1 VAVGAHPATASAS
14 PYERRAPEST
24 VLYETLQE
32 HWRSFVAD
40 LESSA
45 EPPALP
51 AFVTAEIESFLR
63 CGILAHG
70 FVLARC
76 GECDWSRPV
85 AFSCKR
91 RGFCPSC
98 IGRRM
103 ADFAAHL
110 VDRVVPTVPLRQWVL
125 TVPYPLRA
133 RMMFDP
139 ALTSVVLRQL
149 VAAVSSWLHRRARRL
164 GVEGALKTGA
174 IAVIQR
180 FNSAAAASPHFHTL
194 FLDGVFAFRAGTA
207 PMFHPTPAPRDEDI
221 ARVAASVFRRVERR
235 LAAREPSAAQ
245 RRFEEESTAWC
256 ALASAS
262 VAGVSATGLRR
273 GRALVRVRG
282 PHGAVAL
289 DAVITGRLCAVV
301 SGFNLQAATRVP
313 ARDREGLERMA
324 RYLAR
329 PPIANDRLTRLDDGR
344 LQLELKRPWRDG
356 TTAFVST
363 PHELIE
369 RLVALVPRP
378 RAHLT
383 RYFGVFAPAF
393 AARAE
398 IVPSDANTDCD
409 RARVAPTPPD
419 GATPPPLRRRYPWA
433 SLIWRVFLQDV
444 LECARCH
451 GRMTIVAALTAPLAV
466 GRVLRHLGLPTEA
479 PQLHPARPPP
489 QAELRFDREP
499 APFYADPLPREDFEG
514 T

>member
-1 VAVGAHPATASAS
+1 VAVGAHPGTIAAS
-14 PYERRAPEST
+14 PYERRAPERT
-24 VLYETLQE
+24 VLYEALQE

-40 LESSA
+40 LEASA
-45 EPPALP
+45 ESPALP
-51 AFVTAEIESFLR
+51 AFVVAEIEAFLR

-76 GECDWSRPV
+76 GDCGWARPV

-110 VDRVVPTVPLRQWVL
+110 VDRVMPSVPLRQWVL
-125 TVPYPLRA
+125 TVPHPLRA

-149 VAAVSSWLHRRARRL
+149 VAAVSSWIRRRARRL
-164 GVEGALKTGA
+164 FIPGALKTGA
-174 IAVIQR
+174 VAVIQR

-194 FLDGVFAFRAGTA
+194 FLDGVFAFRPGA
-207 PMFHPTPAPRDEDI
+207 PPLFHPTPAPRDEDV
-221 ARVAASVFRRVERR
+221 ARVAAAVFRRVERA
-235 LAAREPSAAQ
+235 LAAREPDVGQ
-245 RRFEEESTAWC
+245 RRFEEEFAVWC

-262 VAGVSATGLRR
+262 AAGVNATGTRR
-273 GRALVRVRG
+273 GRAVVRVRG
-282 PHGAVAL
+282 PDGFASL
-289 DAVITGRLCAVV
+289 DAVITGRLCADAA
-301 SGFNLQAATRVP
+301 GFNLQAATRVP
-313 ARDREGLERMA
+313 ALDREGLERMA

-329 PPIANDRLTRLDDGR
+329 PPIANDRLTRLNDGR

-356 TTAFVST
+356 TTAFVFT
-363 PHELIE
+363 AHELIE

-393 AARAE
+393 AARAA
-398 IVPSDANTDCD
+398 IVPNDA
-409 RARVAPTPPD
+409 RASPDPAPRLP
-419 GATPPPLRRRYPWA
+419 ATPNAPAHPPFRRRYPWA
-433 SLIWRVFLQDV
+433 SLIWRVFLDDV

-451 GRMTIVAALTAPLAV
+451 GRMTIVAALTSPPAIE
-466 GRVLRHLGLPTEA
+466 RVLRNLGLPTAA

-489 QAELRFDREP
+489 QVELPFDREP
-499 APFYADPLPREDFEG
+499 APFYADPPAPEVFDE

>member
-1 VAVGAHPATASAS
+1 
-14 PYERRAPEST
+14 
-24 VLYETLQE
+24 
-32 HWRSFVAD
+32 
-40 LESSA
+40 
-45 EPPALP
+45 
-51 AFVTAEIESFLR
+51 
-63 CGILAHG
+63 
-70 FVLARC
+70 
-76 GECDWSRPV
+76 
-85 AFSCKR
+85 
-91 RGFCPSC
+91 
-98 IGRRM
+98 
-103 ADFAAHL
+103 
-110 VDRVVPTVPLRQWVL
+110 
-125 TVPYPLRA
+125 
-133 RMMFDP
+133 
-139 ALTSVVLRQL
+139 
-149 VAAVSSWLHRRARRL
+149 
-164 GVEGALKTGA
+164 
-174 IAVIQR
+174 
-180 FNSAAAASPHFHTL
+180 
-194 FLDGVFAFRAGTA
+194 
-207 PMFHPTPAPRDEDI
+207 MFHPTPAPLDEDV
-221 ARVAASVFRRVERR
+221 ARVAAAVFRRMERR
-235 LAAREPSAAQ
+235 LASREPSAAQ

-256 ALASAS
+256 ALASAP
-262 VAGVSATGLRR
+262 VAGVSATGPRH

-289 DAVITGRLCAVV
+289 DAVITGRLCADV

-344 LQLELKRPWRDG
+344 VQLELKRPWRDG
-356 TTAFVST
+356 TTAFVFT

-383 RYFGVFAPAF
+383 RYFGLLAPAF

-398 IVPSDANTDCD
+398 IVPSDANTDRDRDRD
-409 RARVAPTPPD
+409 RARAAPTPPD

-451 GRMTIVAALTAPLAV
+451 GRMTIVASLTAPLAIE
-466 GRVLRHLGLPTEA
+466 RVLRHLGLPTEA

-499 APFYADPLPREDFEG
+499 APFYADPLPRENLEG